1 LPVQASINQP
11 ARIAL
16 MPELSLSP
24 ALDLLAQVSQL
35 PPALSI
41 RTFVRT
47 AGYKLRPPRPLPFS
61 PTVRHAQE
69 AILERGLAE
78 PRQKITVLHEQRKGG
93 IPTIVM
99 GGFVPDATEQVYLLR
114 GRLLKFGSLYYF
126 NYSRHGFSVDL
137 FCAQL
142 DDLVEELSTLHG
154 QQPVIFTVSFGCG
167 LLLEWLRRRRRAGR
181 PANLNGLIL
190 VSPVTCVEDLLQP
203 GTHKPTT
210 LVGRALKPYFEGAGP
225 MTASGIEKSR
235 AVFAKMFEAG
245 AQNKESLYT
254 LMTKGELE
262 RLHASVRETIRN
274 IDAAGACERVQA
286 MKGMPVPT
294 AYFSPEVLPLSEAPT
309 LILYAEKEAS
319 VLAENSP
326 TRFALE
332 QASRAYFPQGTVKL
346 VTNPR
351 GNPVQHASLIFHVFN
366 FLQPIRAF
374 YRGLKKSK
382 VRSAA

>member
-1 LPVQASINQP
+1 
-11 ARIAL
+11 

-24 ALDLLAQVSQL
+24 ALHFLAQMSQL

-69 AILERGLAE
+69 AVLERGLAE
-78 PRQKITVLHEQRKGG
+78 PRQKSTVLHEQRKGG
-93 IPTIVM
+93 VPTIVM
-99 GGFVPDATEQVYLLR
+99 GGFVPDATDQVYLLR

-142 DDLVEELSTLHG
+142 DDLVEELGTLYG
-154 QQPVIFTVSFGCG
+154 QQPVLFTVSFGCG
-167 LLLEWLRRRRRAGR
+167 LLLEWLRRRRSAGR
-181 PANLNGLIL
+181 PAALGGVIL
-190 VSPVTCVEDLLQP
+190 VSPVTCVEDLLDP
-203 GTHKPTT
+203 GAIKPAT
-210 LVGRALKPYFEGAGP
+210 LVGRALKPYFEAKGT
-225 MTASGIEKSR
+225 MSTAGIEKSR
-235 AVFAKMFEAG
+235 AVFTKMFEAG

-262 RLHASVRETIRN
+262 RLRTGVMDAIRN

-286 MKGMPVPT
+286 LKGMPVP
-294 AYFSPEVLPLSEAPT
+294 AGYFSPEILPLSDAPA

-319 VLAENSP
+319 ALTDNSP

-332 QASRAYFPQGTVKL
+332 RATRAYFSNGTVRL

-366 FLQPIRAF
+366 FLPPIRAF
-374 YRGLKKSK
+374 YRGLKKRK
-382 VRSAA
+382 VRAGA

>member
-1 LPVQASINQP
+1 
-11 ARIAL
+11 

-24 ALDLLAQVSQL
+24 APDLWAQVSQL

-41 RTFVRT
+41 RTLFRT

-69 AILERGLAE
+69 AVLEQGLAV
-78 PRQKITVLHEQRKGG
+78 PRQKSTVLHEQRRGG
-93 IPTIVM
+93 VPTIVM

-142 DDLVEELSTLHG
+142 DDLVEELGTLHG

-167 LLLEWLRRRRRAGR
+167 LLLEWLRRRRVAGR
-181 PANLNGLIL
+181 PPVLGGMIL
-190 VSPVTCVEDLLQP
+190 VSPVTCVEDLLEP

-210 LVGRALKPYFEGAGP
+210 LVGRALKPYFEAKGT
-225 MTASGIEKSR
+225 MSDEGIEKSR
-235 AVFAKMFEAG
+235 AVFRKMFEAG
-245 AQNKESLYT
+245 AQNKESLHT
-254 LMTKGELE
+254 LMTRGELE
-262 RLHASVRETIRN
+262 RLRTRVLDAICN

-286 MKGMPVPT
+286 LKGMPSPA
-294 AYFSPEVLPLSEAPT
+294 AYFRPESLPLSDAPT

-319 VLAENSP
+319 ALAEKSP
-326 TRFALE
+326 TRFAFE
-332 QASRAYFPQGTVKL
+332 RATGAYFSRGTLSV

-351 GNPVQHASLIFHVFN
+351 GTPVQHASLIFHVFN
-366 FLQPIRAF
+366 FLPPIRAF
-374 YRGLKKSK
+374 YRRLKKSK
-382 VRSAA
+382 AGRAS

>member
-1 LPVQASINQP
+1 
-11 ARIAL
+11 

-24 ALDLLAQVSQL
+24 ALHLLAQMSQW

-61 PTVRHAQE
+61 PTMRHAQE
-69 AILERGLAE
+69 AVLESGLAH
-78 PRQKITVLHEQRKGG
+78 PRQKSTVLHEQRKGG
-93 IPTIVM
+93 VPTIVM

-142 DDLVEELSTLHG
+142 DDLVEELRVLHG
-154 QQPVIFTVSFGCG
+154 QQPVLFTVSFGCG

-181 PANLNGLIL
+181 PDGLGGMIL
-190 VSPVTCVEDLLQP
+190 VSPVACAEDLLEP

-210 LVGRALKPYFEGAGP
+210 LVGRALKPYFEGTVTDA
-225 MTASGIEKSR
+225 GIEKSR
-235 AVFAKMFEAG
+235 AVFRKMFEAG
-245 AQNKESLYT
+245 AQNKESLHT
-254 LMTKGELE
+254 LMTRGELE
-262 RLHASVRETIRN
+262 RLRHGVLDAIQS

-286 MKGMPVPT
+286 LKGMPSP
-294 AYFSPEVLPLSEAPT
+294 ADYFSPENLPLSDAPA

-319 VLAENSP
+319 ALAENSP

-332 QASRAYFPQGTVKL
+332 RAPRAYFSNGTVRV

-351 GNPVQHASLIFHVFN
+351 GTPVQHASLIFHVFN
-366 FLQPIRAF
+366 FLPPIRAF
-374 YRGLKKSK
+374 YRGLKKGK
-382 VRSAA
+382 LGARA